1 MTTSRK
7 NPDPTP
13 SASWFVYLLEC
24 RGGRIYTGITND
36 LRGRWRA
43 HRAGRGG
50 RYTRAFAPRRMLAA
64 WRVADRASAAR
75 LEARIKS
82 MDADEKRRL
91 AEAVRDVPGEDPADM
106 PRRVENVEL
115 PGMPG
120 AGDRDAH

>member
-1 MTTSRK
+1 
-7 NPDPTP
+7 
-13 SASWFVYLLEC
+13 
-24 RGGRIYTGITND
+24 
-36 LRGRWRA
+36 
-43 HRAGRGG
+43 
-50 RYTRAFAPRRMLAA
+50 MLAA